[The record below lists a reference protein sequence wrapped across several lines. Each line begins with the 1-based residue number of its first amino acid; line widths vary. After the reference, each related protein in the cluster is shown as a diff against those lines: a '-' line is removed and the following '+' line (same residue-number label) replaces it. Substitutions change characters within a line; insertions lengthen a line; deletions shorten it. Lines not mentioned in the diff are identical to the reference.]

1 MVGREKHRD
10 ESTAK
15 ETPESHA
22 PCAKF
27 PSPLSHVDFFD
38 SRVLL
43 FCSNSTSIIVV
54 VRMKMT
60 PGGSN
65 V

>member
-27 PSPLSHVDFFD
+27 PSPSSHADFFD

-54 VRMKMT
+54 V
-60 PGGSN
+60 
-65 V
+65 